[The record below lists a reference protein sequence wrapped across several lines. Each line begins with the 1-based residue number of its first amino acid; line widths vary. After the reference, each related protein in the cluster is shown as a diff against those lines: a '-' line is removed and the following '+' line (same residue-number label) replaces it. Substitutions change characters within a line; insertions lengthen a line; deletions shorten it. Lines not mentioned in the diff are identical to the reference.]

1 MKSNTGKRLKEIMK
15 ERNLKQVDIINLT
28 KKHEIDNVKISKTD
42 LSQYINEKTEPGQKK
57 LFILAQA
64 LNVSEAWLMGYDV
77 PKEKEPTYKPTSIA
91 AHLDGEVGDLNE
103 DEMQKVLEYV
113 KFLKSQQ
120 GK

>member
-1 MKSNTGKRLKEIMK
+1 MKSNTGKRLKEIMR

-28 KKHEIDNVKISKTD
+28 KKHAMGNVKVSKTD

-57 LFILAQA
+57 LFILAKA
-64 LNVSEAWLMGYDV
+64 LDVSEAWLMGYDV
-77 PKEKEPTYKPTSIA
+77 PKEKEVVEQPTTIA
-91 AHLDGEVGDLNE
+91 AHLDGEVSDLSE

>member
-1 MKSNTGKRLKEIMK
+1 MKSNTGQRLKEIMR

-28 KKHEIDNVKISKTD
+28 KKYQMGNVKISKTD

-77 PKEKEPTYKPTSIA
+77 PKEREPIEEPTTVA
-91 AHLDGEVGDLNE
+91 AHFDGELDDLDQE
-103 DEMQKVLEYV
+103 EMQKVLEYV

-120 GK
+120 K

>member
-1 MKSNTGKRLKEIMK
+1 MKSNTGKRLKEIMR

-28 KKHEIDNVKISKTD
+28 KKHAMGNVKVSKTD

-57 LFILAQA
+57 LFILAKA
-64 LNVSEAWLMGYDV
+64 LDVNEAWLMGYDV
-77 PKEKEPTYKPTSIA
+77 PKEKEVVEQPTTIA
-91 AHLDGEVGDLNE
+91 AHLDGEVSDLDE